1 MSGICL
7 SVYVFSARGR
17 LERLPQKSV
26 GEKQKLLVHLLSDD
40 DEEEARTDGHP
51 RPFASSLDGQPK
63 SAICQEERGEG
74 VTHQRHLARACL
86 VIGEMLT
93 ALVISWTSINLIPL
107 DRTDIKG

>member
-1 MSGICL
+1 MHL
-7 SVYVFSARGR
+7 
-17 LERLPQKSV
+17 
-26 GEKQKLLVHLLSDD
+26 LLSDD
-40 DEEEARTDGHP
+40 DEEEAKTDGHP

>member
-7 SVYVFSARGR
+7 SVYVLSARGR
-17 LERLPQKSV
+17 FSLYHKSQ
-26 GEKQKLLVHLLSDD
+26 KQKLVHLLLSDD
-40 DEEEARTDGHP
+40 DEEEAKTDGHP